1 MSIQD
6 TATKQYVSEAEV
18 FADAF
23 NYLIYDGEQVIK
35 PEQLTDM
42 DTTQYVI
49 PYHEDEKGKPEAAQK
64 YRDTLKT
71 LAVKTDD
78 RYTYLVL
85 GIENQSHVHYAMPV
99 RNMLYDA
106 MQLEKQVRD
115 LASQHRKEG
124 KNGTSEE
131 YLSGMKKEDRL
142 SPVITLVINFGGKKW
157 DAPLSLREMYG
168 EQPEKVL
175 PFIQDYRVFMIDPM
189 EMGDNDFQKLN
200 SSLREVLAYIKYQ
213 RDKAQMEKLL
223 NEDSKFSCLE
233 TNAALVI
240 NAMTNAGIAID
251 PNKEAVNMCEA
262 IRQMVD
268 EGIML
273 GEKRGEERGKKQGS
287 MNEKLIIARRMLEKN
302 YPMEQVVDLTMLTKQ
317 EVEELRKRYRQVLCA
332 NSFTNLAE
340 LRLHRAGKPALN
352 YLVAEGRERVKGGEA
367 ACEALDVNSVFCYQP
382 ASSSCISMYFM
393 LMYFFPPH
401 WVPAT

>member
-1 MSIQD
+1 
-6 TATKQYVSEAEV
+6 
-18 FADAF
+18 
-23 NYLIYDGEQVIK
+23 
-35 PEQLTDM
+35 
-42 DTTQYVI
+42 
-49 PYHEDEKGKPEAAQK
+49 
-64 YRDTLKT
+64 
-71 LAVKTDD
+71 
-78 RYTYLVL
+78 
-85 GIENQSHVHYAMPV
+85 
-99 RNMLYDA
+99 MLYDA

-124 KNGTSEE
+124 KTGTSEE

-189 EMGDNDFQKLN
+189 EMSDNDLQKLN

-213 RDKAQMEKLL
+213 RDKAQMERLL

-233 TNAALVI
+233 TNAVLVI

-251 PNKEAVNMCEA
+251 PNKEVVNMCEA

-273 GEKRGEERGKKQGS
+273 GEKRGEERGEKRGEERGKKQGS

-317 EVEELRKRYRQVLCA
+317 EVEELSKTIKQ
-332 NSFTNLAE
+332 
-340 LRLHRAGKPALN
+340 
-352 YLVAEGRERVKGGEA
+352 
-367 ACEALDVNSVFCYQP
+367 
-382 ASSSCISMYFM
+382 
-393 LMYFFPPH
+393 
-401 WVPAT
+401 

>member
-1 MSIQD
+1 MF
-6 TATKQYVSEAEV
+6 KCFE
-18 FADAF
+18 
-23 NYLIYDGEQVIK
+23 GE
-35 PEQLTDM
+35 
-42 DTTQYVI
+42 
-49 PYHEDEKGKPEAAQK
+49 
-64 YRDTLKT
+64 
-71 LAVKTDD
+71 
-78 RYTYLVL
+78 
-85 GIENQSHVHYAMPV
+85 N
-99 RNMLYDA
+99 
-106 MQLEKQVRD
+106 
-115 LASQHRKEG
+115 
-124 KNGTSEE
+124 TS
-131 YLSGMKKEDRL
+131 
-142 SPVITLVINFGGKKW
+142 
-157 DAPLSLREMYG
+157 
-168 EQPEKVL
+168 
-175 PFIQDYRVFMIDPM
+175 
-189 EMGDNDFQKLN
+189 
-200 SSLREVLAYIKYQ
+200 
-213 RDKAQMEKLL
+213 
-223 NEDSKFSCLE
+223 
-233 TNAALVI
+233 
-240 NAMTNAGIAID
+240 
-251 PNKEAVNMCEA
+251 MCEA

-393 LMYFFPPH
+393 LMYFLPPH

>member
-1 MSIQD
+1 M
-6 TATKQYVSEAEV
+6 
-18 FADAF
+18 
-23 NYLIYDGEQVIK
+23 
-35 PEQLTDM
+35 
-42 DTTQYVI
+42 
-49 PYHEDEKGKPEAAQK
+49 
-64 YRDTLKT
+64 
-71 LAVKTDD
+71 
-78 RYTYLVL
+78 
-85 GIENQSHVHYAMPV
+85 
-99 RNMLYDA
+99 
-106 MQLEKQVRD
+106 RD

-189 EMGDNDFQKLN
+189 EMSDNDLQKLN

-213 RDKAQMEKLL
+213 RDKARMEKLL

-251 PNKEAVNMCEA
+251 PNKEVVNMCEA

-268 EGIML
+268 EGISM
-273 GEKRGEERGKKQGS
+273 GQKQGS
-287 MNEKLIIARRMLEKN
+287 LNEKMTIARRLLELKM
-302 YPMEQVVDLTMLTKQ
+302 PEEQVISVTKLTKQ
-317 EVEELRKRYRQVLCA
+317 EVEELSKTIKQ
-332 NSFTNLAE
+332 
-340 LRLHRAGKPALN
+340 
-352 YLVAEGRERVKGGEA
+352 
-367 ACEALDVNSVFCYQP
+367 
-382 ASSSCISMYFM
+382 
-393 LMYFFPPH
+393 
-401 WVPAT
+401 